1 MERCP
6 SHCERQCEQ
15 HSILYS
21 KTRKQTSAAK
31 PEEVAFFW
39 NSPILEKKEK
49 MEFQN
54 ENANFCRKTDH
65 PKELHFFGI
74 CDSKR
79 HFFFV
84 GFAPGSDIF
93 CYVTSLY
100 SHMHELEKHGC
111 AMLIIEIAII
121 I

>member
-1 MERCP
+1 M
-6 SHCERQCEQ
+6 
-15 HSILYS
+15 
-21 KTRKQTSAAK
+21 
-31 PEEVAFFW
+31 
-39 NSPILEKKEK
+39 
-49 MEFQN
+49 
-54 ENANFCRKTDH
+54 
-65 PKELHFFGI
+65 HFFGI

-111 AMLIIEIAII
+111 AMLIKVSEDNEHGAAALYSQQQAKKFGITFTYLRKISSKKIHD
-121 I
+121 

>member
-1 MERCP
+1 M
-6 SHCERQCEQ
+6 
-15 HSILYS
+15 
-21 KTRKQTSAAK
+21 
-31 PEEVAFFW
+31 
-39 NSPILEKKEK
+39 
-49 MEFQN
+49 
-54 ENANFCRKTDH
+54 
-65 PKELHFFGI
+65 HFFGI

-111 AMLIIEIAII
+111 AMLISSVDVLTFLLRVEVTKTNV
-121 I
+121 

>member
-1 MERCP
+1 
-6 SHCERQCEQ
+6 
-15 HSILYS
+15 
-21 KTRKQTSAAK
+21 
-31 PEEVAFFW
+31 
-39 NSPILEKKEK
+39 

-111 AMLIIEIAII
+111 AMLIKKCNEDSKFLQDVHFSK
-121 I
+121 